1 MRPAV
6 CPLFLVGSGQ
16 FPAERS
22 GRLPA
27 PMMKPYR
34 HRRSGPAV
42 AGCEVSR
49 ARALCEK
56 LLSYASPLLLY
67 AEEIDPHSGR
77 QLGNFP
83 QAFSHLALI
92 NALIHLIREDE
103 RRSAVAVSALDPVTG
118 A

>member
-1 MRPAV
+1 MSA
-6 CPLFLVGSGQ
+6 LTEIG
-16 FPAERS
+16 
-22 GRLPA
+22 
-27 PMMKPYR
+27 
-34 HRRSGPAV
+34 
-42 AGCEVSR
+42 EVDR

-92 NALIHLIREDE
+92 EAAGRLV
-103 RRSAVAVSALDPVTG
+103 VADRLKEYV
-118 A
+118 